1 MVKDNP
7 VVDRLIEA
15 GAIEFG
21 EFTLASGATSPYYVD
36 IKTAQTDPALLAA
49 VAGAIAER
57 EIFEVVAGVAVGGIP
72 LAVAVSLASGRPYA
86 IVRSAAKDHGR
97 PDLVIGSV
105 AGRRVLLVED
115 VTTSG
120 GSAIYGI
127 NELRKAGAEVDC
139 VVTVVDREGG
149 AEERLAATGAR
160 LVPLVRAREL
170 LAG

>member
-1 MVKDNP
+1 M
-7 VVDRLIEA
+7 
-15 GAIEFG
+15 
-21 EFTLASGATSPYYVD
+21 
-36 IKTAQTDPALLAA
+36 
-49 VAGAIAER
+49 
-57 EIFEVVAGVAVGGIP
+57 
-72 LAVAVSLASGRPYA
+72 
-86 IVRSAAKDHGR
+86 
-97 PDLVIGSV
+97 IGSV

-127 NELRKAGAEVDC
+127 NELRKAGAEVEC